1 MACIIFLHLSW
12 ATFER
17 RPMIG
22 PAEAAFLDRF
32 LAAEARRHGGRV
44 VAKGLV
50 ADHVHLIVRTDVRF
64 DVPRL
69 MQGLKGASARVANR
83 DGHSRTGLRWA
94 RGYDARSISPGNVA
108 NAVAYVKA
116 QARRHPDRFVLSA

>member
-1 MACIIFLHLSW
+1 MACTIILHISW
-12 ATFER
+12 TTFER

-22 PAEAAFLDRF
+22 PSEAAFLDRF
-32 LAAEARRHGGRV
+32 LPAETKRHGGAV
-44 VAKGLV
+44 LAKGLV

-64 DVPRL
+64 DIPRL

-94 RGYDARSISPGNVA
+94 RGYDARSVSPSDLTNT
-108 NAVAYVKA
+108 VAYVTN
-116 QARRHPDRFVLSA
+116 QCRRHPDRVISLR